1 MALFWF
7 RDWRR
12 WESFQ
17 ISQRMRKGVVSV
29 HLSVV
34 GGVFGVRES
43 RAMSSIFVGIRV
55 SKLRSVSLYLE
66 SFEV

>member
-12 WESFQ
+12 WERFQ

-29 HLSVV
+29 HLSMVR
-34 GGVFGVRES
+34 GVFSVRES

-55 SKLRSVSLYLE
+55 SKLRSISLYLE